1 MVHGHCKFIGLR
13 LTPQSHLYPITPS
26 YLNPNLTKHGCTDCE
41 PHNVSWA
48 CMEWTHRRRQN
59 YIPPTLSGDNNS
71 WIKFDTVS
79 LDVNSKI
86 QIEGGEM
93 LDDRTIE
100 ACQTIL
106 NSQFPGIN
114 GFQATVLG
122 QGDIFFMPIVKDML

>member
-1 MVHGHCKFIGLR
+1 
-13 LTPQSHLYPITPS
+13 
-26 YLNPNLTKHGCTDCE
+26 
-41 PHNVSWA
+41 
-48 CMEWTHRRRQN
+48 MEWTHRRRQN